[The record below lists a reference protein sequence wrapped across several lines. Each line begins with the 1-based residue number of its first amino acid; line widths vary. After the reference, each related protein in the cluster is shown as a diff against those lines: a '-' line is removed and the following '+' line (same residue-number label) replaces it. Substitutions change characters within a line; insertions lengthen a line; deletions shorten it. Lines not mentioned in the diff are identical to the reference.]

1 LEEARVFLKIQVLFL
16 SGKEL
21 NHFLSSQSTKEE
33 EAQIFQPSSSFQ
45 LLSQTLQTLTNRTIN
60 TCNTRAVVL
69 SLIPHSGSSSSLLIL
84 RWTTTSPA

>member
-33 EAQIFQPSSSFQ
+33 EAQIFQPSSFQ

-60 TCNTRAVVL
+60 NCNTRAVVL

-84 RWTTTSPA
+84 RWTTTSPV